1 MREARCKRNQEPSGA
16 QSRAIRSA
24 IKSHQDA
31 LEQRHGLHG
40 AHRRQCS
47 RVLAARRRLD
57 KFLIDLM
64 RESISAHQRSSA
76 PISGNQ
82 CSSVLISAH
91 QCSLTLSCSMRCV
104 LPRRNLNST
113 GGAGTLVGSART

>member
-1 MREARCKRNQEPSGA
+1 MREAIRGDVSAIKSHQERNQEPSGA

-24 IKSHQDA
+24 IKSTQDE

-40 AHRRQCS
+40 AHRRQCG

-57 KFLIDLM
+57 KLLIDLM

-82 CSSVLISAH
+82 WQSVLISAH
-91 QCSLTLSCSMRCV
+91 QCSSV
-104 LPRRNLNST
+104 LI
-113 GGAGTLVGSART
+113 SAH